1 MRTLPKPWI
10 PPHPREIY
18 AQHLNPTDW
27 RLKERKYQKS
37 HLDMLT
43 PIATLAVRGMVTAE
57 AAHREAMQLARDYVR
72 RGLADNIVVSAARM
86 DDAQHIH
93 VYARVTLCPEGA
105 S

>member
-1 MRTLPKPWI
+1 MRTLPSPWI

-18 AQHLNPTDW
+18 VVHTGPTSFK
-27 RLKERKYQKS
+27 LKERKYSKS
-37 HLDMLT
+37 SDDTLI
-43 PIATLAVRGMVTAE
+43 PIVTLSACGPVTAE

-86 DDAQHIH
+86 ADAQHIH